1 MANLDVWSQNKDL
14 FETTGARELTEQ
26 EIETMFDDKFFD
38 NLESNDPLIKI
49 EKQEIGWKVY
59 FEKPDPNTNK
69 IRKVWK
75 NGVFVDKFFVSNET
89 WNNIVNRRNGV
100 SWAIQVAQTETQQLN
115 ENVTNSNTSRESAET
130 QQLNQ
135 NERSSST
142 SHESVEWLWSSV
154 EARADELLN
163 RFDEFDKRPIP
174 KRLWESHKTKERL
187 KSVVRNDI
195 AYLKSIKRELKRYE
209 YTYDPEIF
217 QKDLD
222 ELENHR
228 KILEDVRQRIVRW
241 DDTSN
246 IPTILWSLRDV
257 KRADKFENKMAKYNQ
272 KVNEILKDATLKRL
286 WNEDTEWFQD
296 YLEDVWS
303 WAIEH
308 PEQCRFYKQH
318 ERDFLYILSINPTLY
333 ATITTCQN
341 PRRQNTDQY
350 TQQCIAQCTSAWR
363 GNWAWHC
370 EKQKWIFDKWG
381 EMFSD
386 LLVTTWLIDEND
398 TTKKDAW
405 SKFGKVALLWL
416 WAFAVYKI
424 ITTKKWE
431 RWTWIW
437 WTAAVVLWMANKEW
451 LYKWWNDAIWK
462 SNPTP
467 TEVMNY
473 MNYQA
478 TWGTRPTS
486 AEAQDILDNL
496 ISPSTTTISAIW
508 DIDINDLVDEHII
521 STNNN
526 WNFVFDYQK
535 YKEYVE
541 NNVVD
546 EKVKEL
552 NLQAG
557 ERLRDNPQWL
567 HMWLAAMWITNMTA
581 LQELWE
587 KDTTLIQCD
596 SAWNYCENLQS
607 PINAEISKEWFKP
620 KDNASWY
627 QIMYE
632 NNWKSAISRGNMAR
646 YIREG
651 LIVPKDNSLALY
663 INSPL
668 TNLEHKC
675 MTDCGNI
682 RFGTY
687 EELLKAVKL
696 TEWIMTEFKGRT
708 TACNNH
714 PFHLWAF
721 QPGNWL
727 VWNIQFNDGVVI
739 DTDVIHSTILKNTLK
754 DISPALDDNKHTYVN
769 YLNQLWN
776 SDIQTVREKVDLWDY
791 PMLNAMWIDFYNDQE
806 AREVE
811 EWLQDIKEWK
821 KFSTWPISGQPFS
834 VRWTFKNM
842 GNSLVFTAVNG
853 DREVFTEDIS
863 EKFPTL
869 MNHKDKFL
877 AFLNNPANNMW
888 WSAIV

>member
-1 MANLDVWSQNKDL
+1 MEYSNWPD
-14 FETTGARELTEQ
+14 AREYSFNISDAEQ
-26 EIETMFDDKFFD
+26 LPQSEFAGTFTNEFFD
-38 NLESNDPLIKI
+38 WLKNGTIKK
-49 EKQEIGWKVY
+49 EEANWKVY
-59 FEKPDPNTNK
+59 FEMPYSAEHE
-69 IRKVWK
+69 IRQIADDEDGTYVKR
-75 NGVFVDKFFVSNET
+75 FFISKEQRANLTNET
-89 WNNIVNRRNGV
+89 ETQNATQEVITNTT
-100 SWAIQVAQTETQQLN
+100 TETQQMK
-115 ENVTNSNTSRESAET
+115 
-130 QQLNQ
+130 QQVI
-135 NERSSST
+135 SSST
-142 SHESVEWLWSSV
+142 VLENPEVLWSSI
-154 EARADELLN
+154 EARVDHLLK
-163 RFDEFDKRPIP
+163 EFDKLDDKLPLSKRPG
-174 KRLWESHKTKERL
+174 ESHNTRERFRA
-187 KSVVRNDI
+187 VVRNDI
-195 AYLKSIKRELKRYE
+195 LYLKSIKRELKRYK
-209 YTYDPEIF
+209 YTSNPEIF
-217 QKDLD
+217 QQDLD
-222 ELENHR
+222 ELERHLP
-228 KILEDVRQRIVRW
+228 KLERVRQIITKW
-241 DDTSN
+241 GNISE
-246 IPTILWSLRDV
+246 IPTILASLGDIN
-257 KRADKFENKMAKYNQ
+257 RASKFENKMAKYNE
-272 KVNEILKDATLKRL
+272 KVNRILQDATLKRL
-286 WNEDTEWFQD
+286 WNEDMEWFQD

-303 WAIEH
+303 WKIEH
-308 PEQCRFYKQH
+308 PAQCPFYTQH
-318 ERDFLYILSINPTLY
+318 MRDFLYIQSINPTLY
-333 ATITTCQN
+333 AEITTCQN
-341 PRRQNTDQY
+341 PRRQNRDQY
-350 TQQCIAQCTSAWR
+350 NQQYIAQCMAWQ
-363 GNWAWHC
+363 WHEVWHC
-370 EKQKWIFDKWG
+370 VKQKWIFDKWG

-386 LLVTTWLIDEND
+386 LLVTAWLIDEND
-398 TTKKDAW
+398 TTKRDAW
-405 SKFGKVALLWL
+405 SKFWKVWLLWL

-424 ITTKKWE
+424 FTEKKWK
-431 RWTWIW
+431 RWAWIW

-451 LYKWWNDAIWK
+451 LYKWWHDAIWK

-467 TEVMNY
+467 TEVMNQ

-486 AEAQDILDNL
+486 AETQEILDNL
-496 ISPSTTTISAIW
+496 ISPSSTTISAIW
-508 DIDINDLVDEHII
+508 DIDINDLIDENII
-521 STNNN
+521 SVNND
-526 WNFVFDYQK
+526 WIFVFNHQK
-535 YKEYVE
+535 YKAYVE

-546 EKVKEL
+546 EREREL

-557 ERLRDNPQWL
+557 ERLKDNPQWL
-567 HMWLAAMWITNMTA
+567 HMWLAAMWITNMAA
-581 LQELWE
+581 LQKLWE
-587 KDTTLIQCD
+587 RHTTLIKCD
-596 SAWNYCENLQS
+596 SAWNYFENLQS

-632 NNWKSAISRGNMAR
+632 NNWKSAISRENMAR

-682 RFGTY
+682 RFSTY

-708 TACNNH
+708 TARNNH

-754 DISPALDDNKHTYVN
+754 DISPTLNDNKHTYVN

-791 PMLNAMWIDFYNDQE
+791 PMLSAMWIDFYNSQE
-806 AREVE
+806 AREAE

-821 KFSTWPISGQPFS
+821 KFSTWTVSGQPFS

-842 GNSLVFTAVNG
+842 GNSLMFTAVNG
-853 DREVFTEDIS
+853 DKEVFSEDIS
-863 EKFPTL
+863 KRFPTL

-888 WSAIV
+888 WSAL